1 MEALVPVVLA
11 LLAGLG
17 LGSVRVTSSSRSMLV
32 ERLGK
37 YNRQLSPG
45 LSLVLPGIERVVS
58 HESLKERVLD
68 IPPQQC
74 ITRDNVS
81 IQVDAVVYWQLLEH
95 SRAYYAVDNLQAAMV
110 NVVLTQ
116 IRAEMGKLDLDQT
129 FTTRSEINDVLLREL
144 DQATDPWGVK
154 VTRVELRDIQPSQ
167 GVQQAMEQQ
176 MTAEREKRASILR
189 SEGERESQVN
199 AARGRAE
206 ALVLDAKA
214 KQEALLLEADAQAK
228 QQGLLARARADA
240 ATQLAQAI
248 EAHPAAAESLRLLL
262 AKDWIAMGE
271 QLSKAPGGSVLL
283 VDPQSPAA
291 LLTALRGCWAR
302 RTRAQSMGWRRS
314 GRSNRQGRQHAC
326 AIEEGAAEQRRGPAK
341 GTQQGLIR
349 HVGADVHESQ
359 QGMGQGNR
367 CGPGSRNPHQQ
378 AEQNGRSMEH
388 EGFEAILMGP
398 TGPLAPGGKALK
410 HRPGGGDVGHREIGL
425 GAGRP

>member
-1 MEALVPVVLA
+1 MEALIPAVLA

-17 LGSVRVTSSSRSMLV
+17 FSSVRVTSSSRSMLV

-37 YNRQLSPG
+37 YNRQLNPG

-81 IQVDAVVYWQLLEH
+81 IEVDAVVYWQLLEH
-95 SRAYYAVDNLQAAMV
+95 ARAYYAVDNLQAAMV

-154 VTRVELRDIQPSQ
+154 VTRVELRDIQPSH

-228 QQGLLARARADA
+228 QQVLLARARAEA
-240 ATQLAQAI
+240 ASQLAGAI

-283 VDPQSPAA
+283 VDPQSPAGLLSA
-291 LLTALRGCWAR
+291 L
-302 RTRAQSMGWRRS
+302 
-314 GRSNRQGRQHAC
+314 
-326 AIEEGAAEQRRGPAK
+326 
-341 GTQQGLIR
+341 QGLQR
-349 HVGADVHESQ
+349 QKD
-359 QGMGQGNR
+359 
-367 CGPGSRNPHQQ
+367 
-378 AEQNGRSMEH
+378 
-388 EGFEAILMGP
+388 
-398 TGPLAPGGKALK
+398 
-410 HRPGGGDVGHREIGL
+410 
-425 GAGRP
+425 